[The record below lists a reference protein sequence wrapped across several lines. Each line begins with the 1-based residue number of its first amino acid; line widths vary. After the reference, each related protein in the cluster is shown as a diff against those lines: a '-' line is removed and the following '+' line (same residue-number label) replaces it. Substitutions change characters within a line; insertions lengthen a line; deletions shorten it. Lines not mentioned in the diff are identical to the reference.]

1 MVSHRY
7 GLAHVSGINNY
18 NYQKLSTPALVSHS
32 HLPDVFMRK
41 LLVAELAVVKVP
53 AEMNIPVHPDIVAGS
68 VVLPALHT
76 DVSLLSSRTNW
87 SQHVAFLELRAVRRW
102 VDSCREL

>member
-1 MVSHRY
+1 M
-7 GLAHVSGINNY
+7 
-18 NYQKLSTPALVSHS
+18 S
-32 HLPDVFMRK
+32 HLPYVFMRK